1 MTTLQEVI
9 DLARIDLNDPAK
21 IRWPDAALLKFA
33 NDALQLA
40 RTFRADLFV
49 GSLSS
54 AQNDLT
60 VGGTFPLPLAYRR
73 PVADYI
79 IGRAALKDDE
89 NAQMDRAPGY
99 LQMFKLALGV

>member
-1 MTTLQEVI
+1 MATLQEVI
-9 DLARIDLNDPAK
+9 DLARIDLNDPVK
-21 IRWPDAALLKFA
+21 IRWPDATLLKYA

-49 GSLSS
+49 GNLTSALS
-54 AQNDLT
+54 DLALS
-60 VGGTFPLPLAYRR
+60 GTFPLPLAYRR

-79 IGRAALKDDE
+79 IGRASLKDDE